1 MFQDEDPYGDRER
14 ALQTSRDRARRREAA
29 RRKRNTKWALCL
41 YILPAALVLLGLMV
55 AVIVLQV
62 VYFLEGKISLL
73 IFHYLRVHSHL

>member
-62 VYFLEGKISLL
+62 VYFLEGKAALY
-73 IFHYLRVHSHL
+73 F